1 MAADEASKESE
12 YHDFKCQFD
21 TSYAASVVKGHKE
34 WIEKNLV
41 PEIRSKFRESNSY
54 RILSVGSG
62 TGYPDQGLLEILSGI
77 AKDEGIEK
85 RKIIYTVS
93 EPDPKAVEVCKEN
106 VEKASKNLNIDFKY
120 DIATSEKFLLQ
131 LEEEF
136 DLIHFVHVIS
146 WLKGYEAILA
156 RCFEKLLAKN
166 GLIALVD
173 FNPASFG
180 CESEECCKENA
191 EKTPEIKEEAG
202 SGEHSE
208 EEQDGSMYVKVDLIA
223 NKHGWSCKKFPYD
236 LKVDLTEAGK
246 PTEAGRKMA
255 CVWMHADG
263 SKMSEEEKEKNRA
276 DLINSL
282 TKEEVNGETKYFY
295 VLNEMIYF
303 LTK

>member
-1 MAADEASKESE
+1 MKRTLFLKYAQNSESLTLTGF
-12 YHDFKCQFD
+12 Y
-21 TSYAASVVKGHKE
+21 
-34 WIEKNLV
+34 
-41 PEIRSKFRESNSY
+41 
-54 RILSVGSG
+54 LSVLGQDIQIRA
-62 TGYPDQGLLEILSGI
+62 YLRYCL
-77 AKDEGIEK
+77 
-85 RKIIYTVS
+85 VS
-93 EPDPKAVEVCKEN
+93 RRTKALRSVKLFTQSQSLTPKAVEVCKEN

-191 EKTPEIKEEAG
+191 EKTPEIKEEAA
-202 SGEHSE
+202 SGEQSE